1 MVMLFRH
8 LDRLIY
14 THASSIREVIKKVT
28 RVYAHKLR
36 NTVRLKSNRF
46 ENNLSPHIF
55 CLEILFFFFLQRI
68 TRTFRKYKRITI
80 PIFID
85 IIPTVVIASS
95 TPDKFFA
102 RGLSTRRGCAGNVI
116 NERYRCRVGARQVF
130 KFTDS

>member
-14 THASSIREVIKKVT
+14 TRASFSREVIKKVT

-46 ENNLSPHIF
+46 ENNLPPHIF
-55 CLEILFFFFLQRI
+55 CLEILFFSLQRI
-68 TRTFRKYKRITI
+68 TRTFRKYKHITI

-85 IIPTVVIASS
+85 IIPTVVIIASS
-95 TPDKFFA
+95 TRISFSRADYQ
-102 RGLSTRRGCAGNVI
+102 RGVAGTSNVI
-116 NERYRCRVGARQVF
+116 NERYRCRVGARQVLKGF
-130 KFTDS
+130 